1 MLRTSNPALGDR
13 SFSIGAH
20 NAIGADRMTID
31 GAVNKSFLLIAIVI
45 AVAAWSWHMTMPESG
60 WAADVQPSIPSWYWP
75 AIIGTFIISLV
86 IIFKQTTAPYLAP
99 VYAAGEGLLL
109 GTLSAIFEV
118 RFPGIVIQAVLG
130 TAGVFT
136 ALLLAYKSKLIPVT
150 ENFRLGVVAAT
161 GGIALVYIIDMVMRA
176 FGVNVPFIHENGMVG
191 IGISVVVVIVAA
203 LNLVLDFDFIEK
215 GAESGAPKYME
226 WYAAFGLL
234 VTLIWLYLEIL
245 RLLSKGRSR

>member
-1 MLRTSNPALGDR
+1 MLRTANPALGDR
-13 SFSIGAH
+13 TFTAKTYNSVTS
-20 NAIGADRMTID
+20 DQMTID
-31 GAVNKSFLLIAIVI
+31 GTVNKSFLLIAIVI
-45 AVAAWSWHMTMPESG
+45 GMAAWSWQMTMPASG
-60 WAADVQPSIPSWYWP
+60 WAADVQPSIPFWYWP
-75 AIIGTFIISLV
+75 V
-86 IIFKQTTAPYLAP
+86 IIATFVLSMVLIFKPKTAPYLAP

-109 GTLSAIFEV
+109 GTISAIFEV
-118 RFPGIVIQAVLG
+118 RFPGIIIQAVLG

-136 ALLLAYKSKLIPVT
+136 ALLLAYKSKMIPVT

-161 GGIALVYIIDMVMRA
+161 GGVALVYLIDIIMRA

-191 IGISVVVVIVAA
+191 IGISLVVIIIAA

-234 VTLIWLYLEIL
+234 VTLVWLYLEIL